1 MIYAKIDLRKTDYV
15 PMSSGWRYLK
25 EPDPTQLT
33 GLYLAY
39 CRYKKFSS
47 VMPIFDSEYTDPT
60 NDVIGYY
67 NKFDQLVAFS
77 LIRRY
82 NERDAECIQFAW
94 NYDEPKLRLGINS
107 LKHECA
113 LYRDRGF
120 THLYLGEANEY
131 KGQIQGFEILGP
143 A

>member
-15 PMSSGWRYLK
+15 PMSSGWQYLK
-25 EPDPTQLT
+25 EPDLIELT

-47 VMPIFDSEYTDPT
+47 VMPIFDSEYNDPN

-94 NYDEPKLRLGINS
+94 NYNEPKLRLGINS

-131 KGQIQGFEILGP
+131 KGQIQGFEILG
-143 A
+143 AA